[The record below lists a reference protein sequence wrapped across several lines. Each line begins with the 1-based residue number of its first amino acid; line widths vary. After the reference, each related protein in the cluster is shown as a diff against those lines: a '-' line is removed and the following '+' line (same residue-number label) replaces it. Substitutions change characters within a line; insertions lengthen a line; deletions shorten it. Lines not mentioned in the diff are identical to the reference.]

1 MFVITEFDCTYD
13 LKPRIS
19 GVTSI
24 DSGTCIDNFLSNI
37 LEHNST
43 IAIADHQAITAAIPI
58 EEKQTMGKQK
68 FFIGT

>member
-1 MFVITEFDCTYD
+1 MITFCQT
-13 LKPRIS
+13 LK
-19 GVTSI
+19 V
-24 DSGTCIDNFLSNI
+24 L

-58 EEKQTMGKQK
+58 EEKKTMGKQK